1 MANLSGTPRK
11 KLIFKT
17 KLVYTSTSQT
27 MGRDPEWGRET
38 LLLRSCCMAKT
49 KYLDIF
55 NVKLIDYPFPRNVY
69 LQSIDRSRCF
79 EISNDELQY
88 NQSQQSMRC
97 CIVIAATSGKKV
109 TLLLALR
116 FQSSLICEK
125 TFLLCH
131 SSC

>member
-1 MANLSGTPRK
+1 
-11 KLIFKT
+11 
-17 KLVYTSTSQT
+17 
-27 MGRDPEWGRET
+27 MG
-38 LLLRSCCMAKT
+38 KT

-125 TFLLCH
+125 TFYYVTLAASSLKLTTPRARLKFKAVTRLISLLT
-131 SSC
+131 SG